1 MKIYKL
7 FLLSV
12 GLMLCLSSCSV
23 VRQSTYSPRAV
34 EHNLCMED
42 FEYLGQTEVSV
53 EYRKYLGVFRTIDVI
68 NGQKYDGK
76 KVVYTKLPGCNS
88 LVLNRAAYKV
98 WEEYPEA
105 DYLVVSR
112 SQRSIERLLLG
123 SEIKVSAKVKAYKLK

>member
-12 GLMLCLSSCSV
+12 ALVLCLSSCSV

-42 FEYLGQTEVSV
+42 FEYLGETEISV

-68 NGQKYDGK
+68 NGKKYDGK
-76 KVVYTKLPGCNS
+76 KTVYTKLPGCTS

-98 WEEYPEA
+98 WEEYPDA

-112 SQRSIERLLLG
+112 SQRSTERLLLG
-123 SEIKVSAKVKAYKLK
+123 SEVKVSAKVKAYKLK

>member
-7 FLLSV
+7 FVLSI

-34 EHNLCMED
+34 EHNLCMAD
-42 FEYLGQTEVSV
+42 FEYLGETEISV
-53 EYRKYLGVFRTIDVI
+53 EYRKYLGVFRSIDVI
-68 NGQKYDGK
+68 NGEKYDGK
-76 KVVYTKLPGCNS
+76 KTVYTKLPGCTS

-98 WEEYPEA
+98 WEEYPDA

-112 SQRSIERLLLG
+112 SQRSTERLLLG
-123 SEIKVSAKVKAYKLK
+123 GEVKTSAKVKAYKLK

>member
-7 FLLSV
+7 FVLSI

-34 EHNLCMED
+34 EHNLCMAD
-42 FEYLGQTEVSV
+42 FEYLGETEISV
-53 EYRKYLGVFRTIDVI
+53 EYRTYLGVFRSIDVI
-68 NGQKYDGK
+68 NGEKYDGK
-76 KVVYTKLPGCNS
+76 KTVYTKLPGCTS

-98 WEEYPEA
+98 WEEYPDA

-112 SQRSIERLLLG
+112 SQRSTERLLLG
-123 SEIKVSAKVKAYKLK
+123 GEVKTSAKVKAYKLK

>member
-7 FLLSV
+7 FLPSV
-12 GLMLCLSSCSV
+12 ALVLCLSSCSV

-42 FEYLGQTEVSV
+42 FEYLGQTEISV

-68 NGQKYDGK
+68 NGKKYDGK
-76 KVVYTKLPGCNS
+76 EVVHTKLPGSTS

-123 SEIKVSAKVKAYKLK
+123 SEVKVSAKVKAYKLK

>member
-7 FLLSV
+7 FILSV

-34 EHNLCMED
+34 EHNLCMKD
-42 FEYLGQTEVSV
+42 FEYLGETELSV
-53 EYRKYLGVFRTIDVI
+53 EYRTYLGVFRSIDVI
-68 NGQKYDGK
+68 NGEKYDGQR
-76 KVVYTKLPGCNS
+76 VVHTKLPGCAP

-112 SQRSIERLLLG
+112 TQKSTERLLLG
-123 SEIKVSAKVKAYKLK
+123 AEVKTSARVKAYKLK

>member
-7 FLLSV
+7 FVLSI

-34 EHNLCMED
+34 EHNLCMAD
-42 FEYLGQTEVSV
+42 FEYLGETEISV
-53 EYRKYLGVFRTIDVI
+53 EYRTYLGVFRSIDVI
-68 NGQKYDGK
+68 NGEKYDGK
-76 KVVYTKLPGCNS
+76 KTVYTKLPGCTS

-98 WEEYPEA
+98 WEEYPDA

-112 SQRSIERLLLG
+112 SQRGTERLLLG
-123 SEIKVSAKVKAYKLK
+123 GEVKTSAKVKAYKLK